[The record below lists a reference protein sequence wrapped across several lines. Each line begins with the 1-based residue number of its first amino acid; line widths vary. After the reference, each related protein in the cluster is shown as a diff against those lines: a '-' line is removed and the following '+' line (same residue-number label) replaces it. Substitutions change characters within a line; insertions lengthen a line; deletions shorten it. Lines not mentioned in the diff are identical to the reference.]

1 MYMHLAILSGSKET
15 LRSKRP
21 GLQSKPTLR
30 SKRPGLQSKPGTAST
45 LFAAA
50 TTTAPF
56 TLPQYYLL
64 SI

>member
-1 MYMHLAILSGSKET
+1 MYMHLAILSGSTET
-15 LRSKRP
+15 LRSRRP
-21 GLQSKPTLR
+21 GLQSE
-30 SKRPGLQSKPGTAST
+30 PGTASI

-56 TLPQYYLL
+56 TLLQYYLL